1 MAEIEGLVRALREG
15 DDAAKAEAAQALWMW
30 GGVPGNAANRAAI
43 GEAGGIPPLVE
54 LLRDGSIAAKTAAA
68 RALGNLV
75 HAIDNNKVLLVEAGG
90 VPPLVQLLRDGSA
103 QAAAAV
109 ADIDINWGSA
119 AACATAAAFLED
131 SGRAAA
137 FAAGSH
143 AKAQAAQALFYL
155 SDNTWDDTHAVAIA
169 AAVGFEALVQL
180 AQRGRV
186 PLYVPL
192 YNPPTNELLIVR
204 DAGVPVKRKAAL
216 VVAELLRDFV
226 SDSVPREIK
235 GLIGPYL

>member
-1 MAEIEGLVRALREG
+1 MAEIEGLVRALSEG
-15 DDAAKAEAAQALWMW
+15 DDAAKAEAAWALWMC
-30 GGVPGNAANRAAI
+30 GGFPGNAANRAAI

-68 RALGNLV
+68 RALGNLAY
-75 HAIDNNKVLLVEAGG
+75 AIDNNKVLLVEAGG

-109 ADIDINWGSA
+109 ADIDIDFGSA
-119 AACATAAAFLED
+119 AACATAFLDD

-137 FAAGSH
+137 FVAGSH

-155 SDNTWDDTHAVAIA
+155 ADNNDANAVAIA

-192 YNPPTNELLIVR
+192 YNELLIVR
-204 DAGVPVKRKAAL
+204 DAGVHAKRKAAL
-216 VVAELLRDFV
+216 VVAALLGDCV
-226 SDSVPREIK
+226 PDSVPDDTK
-235 GLIGPYL
+235 DLITSYL